1 MCSSIKKLI
10 TGRER
15 GGSAYTGG
23 KGFMTSLAY
32 LEKWPMFGGED
43 GLRARVEWRRQR
55 NGKGDSELDM
65 RLQYWSWVCMCSVVS
80 GLSLVCV
87 YYLLSRVWFFATLW
101 TVVHQAPL
109 SMGFSRQE
117 CWSGLPF
124 PPPGDLPQPGIELC
138 LLHWQADSLPLSHLG
153 IPLVSGEAVI
163 STVYFLRGWGRW
175 GGGCARRLLCVERK
189 MWSNE
194 KAQSW
199 AEKDYKIR
207 DGIHVKAIT
216 SCIGR
221 QGAGSA
227 SALPQWVREEPR
239 QPSGGTNWAPESTGG
254 HAIA

>member
-1 MCSSIKKLI
+1 MCSQIKKLI

-15 GGSAYTGG
+15 GGSDYTGG
-23 KGFMTSLAY
+23 KAFMTSLAY
-32 LEKWPMFGGED
+32 LEKWPMFRGED
-43 GLRARVEWRRQR
+43 GLRARVEWSRQR

-65 RLQYWSWVCMCSVVS
+65 RLQYWSRVCTCSVVS
-80 GLSLVCV
+80 SLSLVCV
-87 YYLLSRVWFFATLW
+87 CYLLSHVWLFATLW

-109 SMGFSRQE
+109 SMGFSRRE

-138 LLHWQADSLPLSHLG
+138 LLHWQADSLLLSHLG

-163 STVYFLRGWGRW
+163 STVFLE
-175 GGGCARRLLCVERK
+175 GGCARRLLCVERK

-194 KAQSW
+194 KAQSR

-207 DGIHVKAIT
+207 DSIHVKAIT

-227 SALPQWVREEPR
+227 SALLQWVREEPR
-239 QPSGGTNWAPESTGG
+239 QPSVGTNWAPESTGG

>member
-1 MCSSIKKLI
+1 MSPAL
-10 TGRER
+10 
-15 GGSAYTGG
+15 
-23 KGFMTSLAY
+23 
-32 LEKWPMFGGED
+32 
-43 GLRARVEWRRQR
+43 
-55 NGKGDSELDM
+55 
-65 RLQYWSWVCMCSVVS
+65 
-80 GLSLVCV
+80 
-87 YYLLSRVWFFATLW
+87 
-101 TVVHQAPL
+101 
-109 SMGFSRQE
+109 
-117 CWSGLPF
+117 
-124 PPPGDLPQPGIELC
+124 
-138 LLHWQADSLPLSHLG
+138 ADSLPLSHLG

-163 STVYFLRGWGRW
+163 STVFWG

-194 KAQSW
+194 KAQSR

-207 DGIHVKAIT
+207 DSIHVKAIT